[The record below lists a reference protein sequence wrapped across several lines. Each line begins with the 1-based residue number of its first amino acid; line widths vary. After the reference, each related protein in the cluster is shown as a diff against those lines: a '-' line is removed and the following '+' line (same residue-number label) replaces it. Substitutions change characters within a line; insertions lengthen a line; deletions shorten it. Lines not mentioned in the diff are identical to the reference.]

1 MEDTTD
7 ADYKYVRRALEDF
20 GIKNLC
26 KYMNCLCRAI
36 PYNQWIHSKTHAAS
50 KRRYADPNHFL
61 ATPVLAWQVYL
72 KEAEVE
78 LELLKDIDML
88 LNVQNDIRG
97 RICHATDQHSKGS
110 NRYMKESNPNK

>member
-1 MEDTTD
+1 MYVQNNSLLL
-7 ADYKYVRRALEDF
+7 ADILGTFKVCVF
-20 GIKNLC
+20 
-26 KYMNCLCRAI
+26 KYMYEFDSA
-36 PYNQWIHSKTHAAS
+36 
-50 KRRYADPNHFL
+50 HFL
-61 ATPVLAWQVYL
+61 TAPVLAWQVYL

-110 NRYMKESNPNK
+110 NRYMKESDPNK